1 MSDMTTVTKKQGL
14 LGRLALIATTLIW
27 GTSFVVLKNA
37 LDYIP
42 TLYILAIRFTGAAI
56 MMALVGFRE
65 LKKLDWATVKYG
77 TVIGVLLFA
86 AYVVQ
91 TYGLVY
97 TTPGKNSFLTA
108 VYCVLVPFVAWLLY
122 KKKPDSFNIIAA
134 VVGFAG
140 VGLVSLDSTGGIN
153 KGDVLTLCCGVF
165 YALHIVFVERHVAGR
180 SVILITMMQFATA
193 GVLSWIGALCFEA
206 APGAIPAEVWVRI
219 AYLCIV
225 CTGMCFFLQIL
236 GQKYTPASAAAL
248 LLTLESVF
256 GTLFSVIF
264 YKEKLTLNLILGFAM
279 IFVAVVISETKL
291 SFLIKPKKEKNS

>member
-1 MSDMTTVTKKQGL
+1 MTAVTKKQGL

-77 TVIGVLLFA
+77 AVIGVLLFA

-153 KGDVLTLCCGVF
+153 N
-165 YALHIVFVERHVAGR
+165 ALHIVFVERHVAGR

-206 APGAIPAEVWVRI
+206 APGAIPSGVWVRI